1 MRRIVVSEYLQDR
14 FLDRLGR
21 NFEVV
26 YEPDLYADRPQLL
39 QVAAAAEAIIIR
51 NRTTID
57 TEFLQS
63 ASAMRVVGR
72 LGVGLDNIDMA
83 ACTAAGVAVI
93 PAVGA
98 NAVAVAEYVL
108 AAMLVL
114 VRGVFGMTE
123 SMIAGAWPRQGHA
136 FGRELMGSTLGLVGF
151 GSIARHVAARSA
163 AFHMAVLA
171 HDPYLPESD
180 PAWQMAKRVEL
191 DQLLAEADVVS
202 IHTPLNEAT
211 VELIDSAALAR
222 MKPSAILI
230 NTSRGG
236 IVDEAALADA
246 LRNGVIRGAAIDV
259 FESEPLGPEP
269 AARFRGL
276 ENLILTPHVAGN
288 THESVDRVAE
298 VVTSAV
304 LESLGPAV

>member
-1 MRRIVVSEYLQDR
+1 MRRIVVSEYLQDQ

-26 YEPDLYADRPQLL
+26 YEPDLYSDRLRLL
-39 QVAAAAEAIIIR
+39 QAAAEAEAIIIR
-51 NRTTID
+51 NRTMID
-57 TEFLQS
+57 TEFLRS
-63 ASAMRVVGR
+63 GSAMRVVGR

-83 ACTAAGVAVI
+83 ACSAAGVTVI

-98 NAVAVAEYVL
+98 NAVAVAEYVM

-123 SMIAGAWPRQGHA
+123 SMIAGEWPRQGHA
-136 FGRELMGSTLGLVGF
+136 FGGELMGSTLGLVGF
-151 GSIARHVAARSA
+151 GSIAHHVAARSA
-163 AFHMAVLA
+163 AFEMTVLA
-171 HDPYLPESD
+171 YDPYLAESD
-180 PAWQMAKRVEL
+180 PAWQVTNRVGL

-211 VELIDSAALAR
+211 AKLIDSAALAR
-222 MKPSAILI
+222 MKSSAILI

-236 IVDEAALADA
+236 IVDEAALAHA

-259 FESEPLGPEP
+259 FESEPLEPDP

-276 ENLILTPHVAGN
+276 QNLILTPHVAGN

-298 VVTSAV
+298 MITSAV
-304 LESLGPAV
+304 LESLGQ